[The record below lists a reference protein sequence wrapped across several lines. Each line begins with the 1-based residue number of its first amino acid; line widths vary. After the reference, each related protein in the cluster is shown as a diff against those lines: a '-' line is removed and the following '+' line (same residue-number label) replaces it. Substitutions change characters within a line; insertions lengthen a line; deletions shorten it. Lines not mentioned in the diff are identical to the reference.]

1 MQELESKIKAER
13 VEEGSAFSSGLDSLN
28 RSLRAVFKL
37 LVAVIAL
44 LLVWFFIFSGFF
56 TVKPDTAVITLQFGK
71 FQNLYTENWHWVIPY
86 PVSQIIR
93 IPTNPQYIVT
103 RAFMPANRALITDRK
118 KAAEGGAP
126 EALKPGADGYLMTAD
141 ACIIHTEWSMSY
153 RIANPK
159 AYFENC
165 LTPESPDK
173 PDDSFKGP
181 LGEDLGTRG
190 PQTLLRNVLE
200 DSVVRVTAKWNV
212 NDILYSKA
220 AQYIA
225 EVQSVVAKQ
234 VANMGIG
241 VEVVTVTLDIKSPP
255 PQTIDAFDEVL
266 RTQLE
271 SETAKKK
278 ADSYALEQ
286 AALAKSESAKLVAE
300 AETYKKRIVAQV
312 EADGIYFKS
321 ILKEYRKSPES
332 VTATLFSQ
340 VMADSMANVKDKFIV
355 NTLAAGRQELRLKL
369 NPEPLSPKEK
379 KENQENQEK
388 QENKEA
394 GK

>member
-1 MQELESKIKAER
+1 MQELETRIKAER
-13 VEEGSAFSSGLDSLN
+13 VAEGSAFSSGLDSLN
-28 RSLRAVFKL
+28 KSLRAVFKL
-37 LVAVIAL
+37 LVAAIAL

-71 FQNLYTENWHWVIPY
+71 FQNLYTKDWHWVVPY
-86 PVSQIIR
+86 PVSRIIKV
-93 IPTNPQYIVT
+93 PTNPQYITT
-103 RAFMPANRALITDRK
+103 RSFMPANRALITDRK
-118 KAAEGGAP
+118 NAAQNGGSP
-126 EALKPGADGYLMTAD
+126 EALKPGLDGYLLTAD
-141 ACIIHTEWSMSY
+141 ACIIHAEWSMSY
-153 RIANPK
+153 RIAQPR
-159 AYFENC
+159 AYYENC

-173 PDDSFKGP
+173 PDDSFQGP
-181 LGEDLGTRG
+181 IGENLGTRG
-190 PQTLLRNVLE
+190 PQTMLKNILDN
-200 DSVVRVTAKWNV
+200 SIVRVTANWQV
-212 NDILYSKA
+212 NNILYSKT
-220 AQYIA
+220 AQYIS
-225 EVQSVVAKQ
+225 EVQAMVAKQ
-234 VANMGIG
+234 VADMNIG

-266 RTQLE
+266 RAQMD

-286 AALAKSESAKLVAE
+286 SAIAQSESTKLVSE
-300 AETYKKRIVAQV
+300 AETYKTRIVSQV

-321 ILKEYRKSPES
+321 ILKEYRKSPDS
-332 VTATLFSQ
+332 VAATLFSQ

-379 KENQENQEK
+379 KENQENQDK
-388 QENKEA
+388 KEA